1 MQTLKLLNVH
11 VCVAGICSVGNHNT
25 DSQLLLVVLPQFVCL
40 AVGSAMLLLALT
52 SPSSW
57 SWSRRLLAA
66 LYLLPTAASLA
77 SHCYRYRGH
86 DDWVLALAPSPVPRY
101 KPHALL
107 WAFLIP
113 CLTSL
118 TVGTA
123 ISLCT
128 CLPKSAQTWKNI
140 FCPDEIYKKSK
151 LKHIK
156 VNQNSFY
163 YYEQPRIQRVHRSHR
178 KHKSKN
184 GSETLV
190 WSCYFINN
198 NCVKYCI

>member
-1 MQTLKLLNVH
+1 M
-11 VCVAGICSVGNHNT
+11 GNHNI
-25 DSQLLLVVLPQFVCL
+25 DSQLLLVILPQFICL

-57 SWSRRLLAA
+57 SWYHQLLAA

-77 SHCYRYRGH
+77 SHWYRYSGH

-107 WAFLIP
+107 WVFLLP

-118 TVGTA
+118 TVGTV
-123 ISLCT
+123 ISLFI

-140 FCPDEIYKKSK
+140 FCPDEIHKKST

-156 VNQNSFY
+156 VNQNNFY
-163 YYEQPRIQRVHRSHR
+163 YYDQPRIQRVHRSHR
-178 KHKSKN
+178 KHKSTN

-190 WSCYFINN
+190 
-198 NCVKYCI
+198 